1 MSNAEWIT
9 DRPPTEADGD
19 HIGSVHVKMHP
30 RGGSFCRIYWS
41 HVAAGAPWQHTSHW
55 QPLAEP
61 TPTEPDRIAAMVKR
75 LEELEGVAELPGGLP
90 DLELRVAELER
101 DEDAVGLLY
110 SHLQSRLAKLEGAQ
124 DDGSAP
130 KWTLNRITALEQQLK
145 EHIRAQSGLAA
156 ILVKRL
162 EALEGL
168 PPDGAIP
175 EGGRGVP
182 GGIAA
187 LEQRVAES
195 IHALE
200 QRLSSLEQLFWAHKH
215 LDQRVAELE
224 ATIKPSA
231 ESPEDISY
239 QQLKVEQMRTSAAL
253 LIAHANL
260 IEAQP

>member
-9 DRPPTEADGD
+9 DRPPTRADGD

-41 HVAAGAPWQHTSHW
+41 YVAVGAPWQHTSHW
-55 QPLAEP
+55 QPPAEP
-61 TPTEPDRIAAMVKR
+61 APTEPDRIAALVKR
-75 LEELEGVAELPGGLP
+75 LEALEGVAELPGGLP

-101 DEDAVGLLY
+101 GEDADGLLY
-110 SHLQSRLAKLEGAQ
+110 SHLQSRLAKLEGVQ

-130 KWTLNRITALEQQLK
+130 KWTLDRIAALEQKLK

-168 PPDGAIP
+168 PPNGAIP

-187 LEQRVAES
+187 LWEEMRHRTDTLMAADGDTVGVIWQMGG
-195 IHALE
+195 
-200 QRLSSLEQLFWAHKH
+200 K
-215 LDQRVAELE
+215 LDTLGIRVAELE
-224 ATIKPSA
+224 ATTR
-231 ESPEDISY
+231 
-239 QQLKVEQMRTSAAL
+239 QLLHGSRSRLVVEPR
-253 LIAHANL
+253 
-260 IEAQP
+260 